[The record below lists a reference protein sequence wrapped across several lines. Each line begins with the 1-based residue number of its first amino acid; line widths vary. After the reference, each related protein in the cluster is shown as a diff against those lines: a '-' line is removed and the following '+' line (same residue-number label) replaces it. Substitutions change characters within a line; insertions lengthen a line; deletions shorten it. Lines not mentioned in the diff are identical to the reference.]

1 MTKLIDRMAAGIRR
15 RRVSLGLAWSSL
27 LAACSPLGMLDAVT
41 PAGAYDGRT
50 DIPYGKLERQRLDVY
65 LPQGV
70 SSPRAILVFFYGG
83 GWRSGSRQGYR
94 FVAEALTRQGF
105 AVVIPDYRL
114 HPEVSFPTFLE
125 DGAAAIA
132 WVQAHRGELAP
143 ASTPLFLMGHSAG
156 AYITVMLALD
166 PRYLQAQGVNR
177 QILAG
182 AIGISGPYDFLPMY
196 GRYLR
201 DIFDVGR
208 PLPETQP
215 ITFAGSGGP
224 PLLLLQGEGDNVVRP
239 RNATELA
246 ARVHAAGG
254 KAKPVLYPGVGHIE
268 ILVGLSTRLKG
279 DSRLMDDLL
288 AFVANP

>member
-1 MTKLIDRMAAGIRR
+1 MTRTIARIAAGIRR
-15 RRVSLGLAWSSL
+15 RRVSLALAWSGL

-41 PAGAYDGRT
+41 PAGDYRPRA
-50 DIPYGKLERQRLDVY
+50 DIPYGKLDRQRLDIY
-65 LPQGV
+65 LPNGGT
-70 SSPRAILVFFYGG
+70 SARAILVFFYGG

-94 FVAEALTRQGF
+94 FVAETLTRQGF

-114 HPEVSFPTFLE
+114 YPEVTFPTFLE

-132 WVQAHRGELAP
+132 WVQAHRAELAP
-143 ASTPLFLMGHSAG
+143 ASAPLFLMGHSAG

-166 PRYLQAQGVNR
+166 PRYLQAQGLNR

-201 DIFDVGR
+201 DIFDVGV
-208 PLPETQP
+208 PLPDTQP
-215 ITFAGSGGP
+215 VTFAGSGGP

-239 RNATELA
+239 RNATVLA
-246 ARVHAAGG
+246 ARVNAGGG
-254 KAKPVLYPGVGHIE
+254 KATPILYPGLGHLE
-268 ILVGLSTRLKG
+268 ILLGLSTRLKG
-279 DSRLMDDLL
+279 DSRLLDDVM